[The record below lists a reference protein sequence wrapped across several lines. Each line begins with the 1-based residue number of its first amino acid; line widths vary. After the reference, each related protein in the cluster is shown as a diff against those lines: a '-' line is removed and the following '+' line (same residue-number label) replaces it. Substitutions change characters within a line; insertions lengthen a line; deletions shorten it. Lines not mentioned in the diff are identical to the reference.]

1 MYLHRSF
8 THRLITLRN
17 GIGNAIHCQ
26 SIIIVS
32 LSYDVIDN
40 VLSRDGHEERK
51 TLIAMLQNDHPDV
64 NVNGDSQGSALA
76 MLPFTL
82 KLL

>member
-1 MYLHRSF
+1 MKNVDFDRDD
-8 THRLITLRN
+8 
-17 GIGNAIHCQ
+17 
-26 SIIIVS
+26 S
-32 LSYDVIDN
+32 L
-40 VLSRDGHEERK
+40 L
-51 TLIAMLQNDHPDV
+51 LQNDHPDV